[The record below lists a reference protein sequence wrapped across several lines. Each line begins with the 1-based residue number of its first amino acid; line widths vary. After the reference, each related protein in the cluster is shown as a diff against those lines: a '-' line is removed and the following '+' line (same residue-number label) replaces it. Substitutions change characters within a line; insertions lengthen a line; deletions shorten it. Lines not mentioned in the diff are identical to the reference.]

1 LRVCDSEFG
10 NFKFLW
16 YNSIGGIMK
25 YEFIK
30 ITDDVNKLK
39 YKDKEFEFKTNV
51 KLISEMQ
58 GLIAEARI
66 QMIQDFAKKGQSIKD
81 LTIEVKKD
89 GKTYYDNS
97 NKQELENVY
106 NEKLTLEFFNN
117 KCKELFKMDLVE
129 LMNDIGLE
137 TEEETTKFASE
148 LVNYL
153 SGKTP
158 SK

>member
-1 LRVCDSEFG
+1 
-10 NFKFLW
+10 
-16 YNSIGGIMK
+16 MK

-58 GLIAEARI
+58 GLVAEARI

-89 GKTYYDNS
+89 GKTYYDNT
-97 NKQELENVY
+97 NKVELEKIY
-106 NEKLTLEFFNN
+106 QEKITLEFFNK
-117 KCKELFKMDLVE
+117 KCEEIFGMDIAG
-129 LMNDIGLE
+129 LMQDIGLT
-137 TEEETTKFASE
+137 TEEEGSKFSND
-148 LVNYL
+148 LISYL
-153 SGKTP
+153 SGNIP
-158 SK
+158 R

>member
-1 LRVCDSEFG
+1 
-10 NFKFLW
+10 
-16 YNSIGGIMK
+16 MK

-30 ITDDVNKLK
+30 ITDDVRKLK
-39 YKDKEFEFKTNV
+39 YKDKEFEFKVNV

-66 QMIQDFAKKGQSIKD
+66 QMIQDYAKRGQSIKD

-97 NKQELENVY
+97 NKQELEQIY
-106 NEKLTLEFFNN
+106 NEKLTLEFFNK
-117 KCKELFKMDLVE
+117 KCEEIFNMDLVS
-129 LMNDIGLE
+129 LISDIGIT
-137 TEEETTKFASE
+137 TEEESNKFATE
-148 LVNYL
+148 LITNL
-153 SGKTP
+153 SGKIP